1 MEASSSLGF
10 YSNKII
16 CEDTDSP
23 WYNMEVM
30 MDWEDPIMSASA
42 AYVTQGGGDILEIG
56 FGMGIA
62 SNYIQ
67 SHNISSHTIIENH
80 YKIIENL
87 FSNIFQLVIEYRIIV
102 LIIWIAIMFFL
113 LRKLAKKD
121 NEWHLKDF
129 FKKK

>member
-1 MEASSSLGF
+1 M
-10 YSNKII
+10 N
-16 CEDTDSP
+16 
-23 WYNMEVM
+23 
-30 MDWEDPIMSASA
+30 
-42 AYVTQGGGDILEIG
+42 
-56 FGMGIA
+56 
-62 SNYIQ
+62 
-67 SHNISSHTIIENH
+67 

-87 FSNIFQLVIEYRIIV
+87 FANISQLMSEYRIIF